1 VKRRLRAWSRLG
13 LVVPLVAALLLGAGG
28 AVSAVTAGMLTGSGS
43 LAAGPILPVTSCASL
58 ARMNFTGV
66 PDAPGKVTSATVVT
80 DPPPAPKVP
89 FCDVKGVFAP
99 QTHFEMKLP
108 VATWRGQYVQEGCGA
123 FCGTLQ
129 QLSSDIP
136 VAGITC
142 TAAGNGE
149 LVLATDDEGH
159 ASSSQTDGRW
169 AKNSLALRVVFGL
182 TSEHSL
188 AQMARAVMT
197 AYYGRPASF
206 GYYDGCSTGGREAL
220 MLAQRYPGD
229 FNGII
234 AGAPASNVAP
244 LALLNAWLVTRNTGP
259 GGHQILAAGKIP
271 ALHAAVIAACG
282 NAHGIITDPR
292 HCGFN
297 PASLQCPPGQ
307 DTDSC
312 LTPAQVRAVREFYRG
327 PADKRGRSLYNG
339 GLAYGSELGWIGNF
353 VEPAS
358 DTAAPA
364 DSTDAAF
371 ALNYFNDMAFWPSP
385 QDRITLAD
393 VTFTDTEFR
402 KLNLLAGAI
411 YNANDPDLHAF
422 AARGGKLILYHG
434 WADQSIPPWST
445 LDYYAAVERASGG
458 FHASQAFSR
467 LYLIP
472 GAYHCL
478 YAPDGSS
485 INLADFLTPLIA
497 WVQHGTPPGSI
508 PANTLSLT
516 TDTITLTQNV
526 RPYDALAPVTP
537 APGSLNAHYH
547 YIGTYR

>member
-1 VKRRLRAWSRLG
+1 M
-13 LVVPLVAALLLGAGG
+13 VPLAATMLLVAGG
-28 AVSAVTAGMLTGSGS
+28 AVSAGTLGGPTGSGS
-43 LAAGPILPVTSCASL
+43 PAAGPILPVTSCASL

-89 FCDVKGVFAP
+89 FCDVKGLFAP
-99 QTHFEMKLP
+99 RTHFEMKLP
-108 VATWRGQYVQEGCGA
+108 VATWQGQYVQEGCEA
-123 FCGTLQ
+123 YCGTLQ
-129 QLSSDIP
+129 QLLSDIP
-136 VAGITC
+136 DAGITC
-142 TAAGNGE
+142 TAADNGE
-149 LVLATDDEGH
+149 LALATDDEGH
-159 ASSSQTDGRW
+159 TSSSLTDGRW

-188 AQMARAVMT
+188 AQIARAVMT

-206 GYYDGCSTGGREAL
+206 SYYDGCSTGGREAL

-312 LTPAQVRAVREFYRG
+312 LTPAQVRAVREFYLG
-327 PADKRGRSLYNG
+327 PTDPQGRSLYNG

-402 KLNLLAGAI
+402 KLNLLADAI

-497 WVQHGTPPGSI
+497 WVQHGTPPGTIS
-508 PANTLSLT
+508 ANTLSLT